1 MAGVARKP
9 QTIKLVAIAA
19 LVAFAA
25 AALSTGAFGLISTNT
40 LTTLTY
46 QKNTEPLGD
55 GQPEPDTLDQY
66 NSRRDFNKTGELYI
80 YLEDDVGPVNASVF
94 ILPAYVPNASA
105 PGLIKAVRLI
115 SGRGAAPQ
123 YIVDALRKWA
133 AERVGKI
140 GVMIVMINGS
150 DVVVT
155 TAPVDPREVVKILDE
170 GRDYEIKAKV
180 KGRLK
185 EKGGRKTGGYA
196 FAACP
201 EGQMVKE
208 DEYQTGMM
216 PVPLFRVSNVA
227 GVYGTFSIGLASVY
241 EKRFSYGVALQE
253 DVADF
258 VNMSFRIEPFAYT
271 LGAKYSGSDSSAIP
285 PVGSIYA
292 IYLWMSGRYE
302 VYRIEYYAA
311 DVSGCLL
318 VDQDWLY
325 RAYPNGVQTSGN
337 TIATG
342 VAEVTNT
349 PDAQVA
355 SSATILYKT
364 YTGTG
369 SQIPQYNVQTSDLA
383 GWFYQ
388 ECPGS
393 LTAPDVGAG
402 MDLGKKVIEYAK
414 KAGKIP
420 SQRVIKVVEMLGID
434 VAWTGGTQTFVVLG
448 NTRFDAPWGKSF
460 SAYFYTTQHKVE
472 MPSCGKV
479 DLPFLY
485 IEFR

>member
-1 MAGVARKP
+1 
-9 QTIKLVAIAA
+9 
-19 LVAFAA
+19 
-25 AALSTGAFGLISTNT
+25 N
-40 LTTLTY
+40 
-46 QKNTEPLGD
+46 
-55 GQPEPDTLDQY
+55 
-66 NSRRDFNKTGELYI
+66 
-80 YLEDDVGPVNASVF
+80 
-94 ILPAYVPNASA
+94 
-105 PGLIKAVRLI
+105 
-115 SGRGAAPQ
+115 GRGAAPQ
-123 YIVDALRKWA
+123 YVVDALRGWA
-133 AERVGKI
+133 AGRVGRI
-140 GVMIVMINGS
+140 GVMVVVVNGS
-150 DVVVT
+150 DVVIT
-155 TAPVDPREVVKILDE
+155 TAPVDPREVVKTLDE

-180 KGRLK
+180 RGRLK
-185 EKGGRKTGGYA
+185 ERGRGDKTGGYA

-208 DEYQTGMM
+208 DEYQTDLM

-241 EKRFSYGVALQE
+241 EKRFSYGIALQE

-258 VNMSFRIEPFAYT
+258 VNISFRIEPLAYT
-271 LGAKYSGSDSSAIP
+271 LGAQYSGARSSAIP
-285 PVGSIYA
+285 PAGRIYA

-302 VYRIEYYAA
+302 VYRVEYYIA

-325 RAYPNGVQTSGN
+325 RVYPNGVQISGN
-337 TIATG
+337 TIVMG
-342 VAEVTNT
+342 VADVTNT
-349 PDAQVA
+349 PDAQVVG
-355 SSATILYKT
+355 STTIHYRT

-369 SQIPQYNVQTSDLA
+369 SQIPQYNVQISELA

-402 MDLGKKVIEYAK
+402 VDLGKKVIERAK
-414 KAGKIP
+414 KAGKI
-420 SQRVIKVVEMLGID
+420 VIERIAKVVEMIGMD

-448 NTRFDAPWGKSF
+448 DASFDASRGKSF

-472 MPSCGKV
+472 IPSCGRV

-485 IEFR
+485 VEFR

>member
-1 MAGVARKP
+1 MA
-9 QTIKLVAIAA
+9 QKLQVKLAA
-19 LVAFAA
+19 LAALAAAVVA
-25 AALSTGAFGLISTNT
+25 AALGVGALILKSTSALA
-40 LTTLTY
+40 TLTY

-55 GQPEPDTLDQY
+55 DQPEPDMPDRY
-66 NSRRDFNKTGELYI
+66 NGRRDFNKTGVLYI
-80 YLEDDVGPVNASVF
+80 YLEDDAGPVNASVF
-94 ILPAYVPNASA
+94 ILPAYAPNASA
-105 PGLIKAVRLI
+105 PRLIEAVRLI
-115 SGRGAAPQ
+115 NGRGAAPQ
-123 YIVDALRKWA
+123 YVVNALRGWA
-133 AERVGKI
+133 AGRVGRI
-140 GVMIVMINGS
+140 GVMIVVVNGS
-150 DVVVT
+150 DVVIT

-180 KGRLK
+180 RGRLK
-185 EKGGRKTGGYA
+185 ERGRGGGYA

-201 EGQMVKE
+201 EGRMVKE
-208 DEYQTGMM
+208 DEYQTDLM

-241 EKRFSYGVALQE
+241 EKRFSYGIALQE

-258 VNMSFRIEPFAYT
+258 VNISFRIEPLAYT
-271 LGAKYSGSDSSAIP
+271 LGAQYSGARSSAIP
-285 PVGSIYA
+285 PAGRIYA

-325 RAYPNGVQTSGN
+325 RVYPNWVQISGN
-337 TIATG
+337 TIVMG
-342 VAEVTNT
+342 VADVTNT
-349 PDAQVA
+349 PDAQVVG
-355 SSATILYKT
+355 STTIHYRT

-369 SQIPQYNVQTSDLA
+369 SQIPQYNVQISELA

-402 MDLGKKVIEYAK
+402 VDLGKKVIERAK
-414 KAGKIP
+414 KAGKI
-420 SQRVIKVVEMLGID
+420 VIERIAKVVEMIGMD

-448 NTRFDAPWGKSF
+448 DASFDASRGKSF

-472 MPSCGKV
+472 IRSCGRV

-485 IEFR
+485 VEFR